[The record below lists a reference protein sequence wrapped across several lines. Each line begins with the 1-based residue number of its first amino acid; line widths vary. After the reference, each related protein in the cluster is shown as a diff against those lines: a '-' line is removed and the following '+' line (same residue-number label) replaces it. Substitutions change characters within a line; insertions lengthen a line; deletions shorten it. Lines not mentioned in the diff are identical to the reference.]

1 MASRAKRAKL
11 GGDLADIDELI
22 ADLEKR
28 LGRLNSSAR
37 RQAKGASSDLNGFVA
52 VALSALMQRMREG
65 ADVTEDATERAI
77 QAGNDVF
84 KRLGSGLERHPLVLL
99 AIAAGAGFL
108 LGMARR

>member
-1 MASRAKRAKL
+1 MASRAKRAHL
-11 GGDLADIDELI
+11 DGDLADIDELI

-37 RQAKGASSDLNGFVA
+37 RQARGESSDLSGFVA
-52 VALSALMQRMREG
+52 IALNALMQRMREG
-65 ADVTEDATERAI
+65 ADVTEDVAERTI
-77 QAGNDVF
+77 KAGNDAF
-84 KRLGSGLERHPLVLL
+84 KRIGGGLERHPLVLI